1 MLHLKFDLAG
11 GETAERKQATIEE
24 IYAAK
29 KKAVPAG
36 WNDTDVIQV
45 KVTFSLTW
53 RKRRGISKVIVNGKL
68 GIGVKNFGDVDLAVA
83 GPIKVQGHTVQWAET
98 VPTSGNY
105 IRGDII
111 YNSSPQPSGYTGW
124 TCIRSGSPGEWRQ
137 FGLIAG

>member
-53 RKRRGISKVIVNGKL
+53 RKRRGISKVIVNGKEEATMKFSVYT
-68 GIGVKNFGDVDLAVA
+68 VKGKDNKQLYHKACFRCVDCNTLLQA
-83 GPIKVQGHTVQWAET
+83 GQYEMCPIADEPRPKADLLCRRHHSERRL
-98 VPTSGNY
+98 SGAW
-105 IRGDII
+105 
-111 YNSSPQPSGYTGW
+111 PLMT
-124 TCIRSGSPGEWRQ
+124 
-137 FGLIAG
+137 A